1 MFLDEKTVL
10 EIWLNPGLNF
20 TIVRGTGPWRTLEG
34 SSSQASFYMGKNL
47 TPLPEPKALAHTLG
61 ASRCRQW
68 ASQSVY
74 TYMEVGSDRRVN
86 LPSQKRYLPL
96 AEPTFV
102 SHVKGSPRLVRKCVL
117 TLSG

>member
-1 MFLDEKTVL
+1 
-10 EIWLNPGLNF
+10 
-20 TIVRGTGPWRTLEG
+20 
-34 SSSQASFYMGKNL
+34 MGKNL

-68 ASQSVY
+68 ASRSVY
-74 TYMEVGSDRRVN
+74 TYMEVGSDRRVT

-102 SHVKGSPRLVRKCVL
+102 SHVKGSPRLVRKYVL
-117 TLSG
+117 TLSGEGRDSSTRTTFLYFNGS